1 MATSTTMD
9 VDSDKSPTPTGRIVI
24 QKVAG
29 RSAVTSIYARYPLKF
44 IRPTKAVS
52 SDIDAVWIY
61 TVSYGGGIVSGDS
74 VTCTMTIGEGCTA
87 VLTTQASTKVY
98 KSVGSKDSGQL
109 LEAQVGRSALLAVL
123 PDPVTCFSSARYSQK
138 QVFYV
143 ASDSNLVLVDWLTS
157 GRRMRG
163 EIWDFELYKS
173 TNNIYLE
180 GNQPLFLDSTLLEQ
194 GAGLSVADRMQA
206 FHVVAMLVILGP
218 KMAFIQNQV
227 QAKIRERNTEL
238 FGRRSHSSNPNY
250 KKGKLDI
257 ENKES
262 NEVLLAS
269 CSVFGPLD
277 TGLVVRISATS
288 TELVYKFLREHL
300 ASIEPFIGT
309 SPYSRG

>member
-1 MATSTTMD
+1 MATSMASSMD
-9 VDSDKSPTPTGRIVI
+9 LDTDSTPTPTGRIVI

-29 RSAVTSIYARYPLKF
+29 RSAVTSIFSTYPLKF

-52 SDIDAVWIY
+52 AEVDAVWIY
-61 TVSYGGGIVSGDS
+61 TMSFGGGLVSGDS
-74 VTCTMTIGEGCTA
+74 VTCTMTIGDGCTA

-98 KSVGSKDSGQL
+98 KSVGSKASEQSFEVQIGS
-109 LEAQVGRSALLAVL
+109 SALLAIL
-123 PDPVTCFSSARYSQK
+123 PDPVTCFASARYSQR

-173 TNNIYLE
+173 TNNIYVE

-218 KMAFIQNQV
+218 KMALIQNEV

-238 FGRRSHSSNPNY
+238 FGRRSYGSNPNC
-250 KKGKLDI
+250 KKAKTCS
-257 ENKES
+257 ENKAPKA
-262 NEVLLAS
+262 VLLAS
-269 CSVFGPLD
+269 CSVFGPL
-277 TGLVVRISATS
+277 
-288 TELVYKFLREHL
+288 
-300 ASIEPFIGT
+300 
-309 SPYSRG
+309 

>member
-206 FHVVAMLVILGP
+206 FHVVAMLVILG
-218 KMAFIQNQV
+218 F
-227 QAKIRERNTEL
+227 
-238 FGRRSHSSNPNY
+238 FH
-250 KKGKLDI
+250 GKENFTDI
-257 ENKES
+257 LE
-262 NEVLLAS
+262 
-269 CSVFGPLD
+269 
-277 TGLVVRISATS
+277 T
-288 TELVYKFLREHL
+288 
-300 ASIEPFIGT
+300 
-309 SPYSRG
+309 